1 MLWFIVWMLL
11 TADEPMRDGGMS
23 GDEKDYITACLTSQ
37 SHRQFSVQQVL
48 CLLVLERLLVETLCE
63 LACEII
69 HFEIL
74 RETSCFGLYL

>member
-37 SHRQFSVQQVL
+37 SHRQFSVQQVST
-48 CLLVLERLLVETLCE
+48 RLR
-63 LACEII
+63 A
-69 HFEIL
+69 
-74 RETSCFGLYL
+74 TSCRNFM